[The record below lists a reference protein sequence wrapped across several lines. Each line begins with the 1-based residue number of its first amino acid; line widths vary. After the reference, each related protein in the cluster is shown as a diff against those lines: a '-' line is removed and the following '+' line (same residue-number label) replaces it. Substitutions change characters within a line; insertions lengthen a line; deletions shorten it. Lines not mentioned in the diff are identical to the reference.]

1 MKPTVQAPEFYQVG
15 NDYVQAPLSAF
26 FEEGS
31 AFSGYNPDGSVYQA
45 ESYQDGIY
53 RQMSKTL
60 TEGEFSAARWKDPNG
75 FNKRTVL
82 VDPMAPIPTYTSG
95 DSQYAVSD
103 VVYGI
108 GPKDD
113 AGSAIKPDNTILAN
127 E

>member
-53 RQMSKTL
+53 RQLSKTL
-60 TEGEFSAARWKDPNG
+60 TEGEFSAAPWKDPNG

-103 VVYGI
+103 VIYRYRSEG
-108 GPKDD
+108 
-113 AGSAIKPDNTILAN
+113 
-127 E
+127 

>member
-26 FEEGS
+26 YEEGS
-31 AFSGYNPDGSVYQA
+31 AFSGYNPDGTIYQE

-53 RQMSKTL
+53 RQLSTKL
-60 TEGEFSAARWKDPNG
+60 TEGEFSAAPWKDPKG

-82 VDPMAPIPTYTSG
+82 VDPLAPIPTYTSG
-95 DSQYAVSD
+95 DSQYSVAD

-108 GPKDD
+108 GPEDK
-113 AGSAIKPDNTILAN
+113 AGSAVTPDKNILAN

>member
-15 NDYVQAPLSAF
+15 NDYVQAPLSGF
-26 FEEGS
+26 FEEEMTCI
-31 AFSGYNPDGSVYQA
+31 APDGSESVCD
-45 ESYQDGIY
+45 SYQDGIY
-53 RQMSKTL
+53 RQLSKTL
-60 TEGEFSAARWKDPNG
+60 TEGEFSADPWKDPKG

-95 DSQYAVSD
+95 DSQYSVAD

-108 GPKDD
+108 GPVDD
-113 AGSAIKPDNTILAN
+113 AGSAINPDNTIPAN

>member
-1 MKPTVQAPEFYQVG
+1 MKPAVQAPEFYRVG
-15 NDYVQAPLSAF
+15 DDYVQAPLSAF

-60 TEGEFSAARWKDPNG
+60 TEGEFSAAPWKDPNG